1 MRELDVEA
9 KSGDWL
15 SSLGFS
21 PTWLDGELLLE
32 TGRLAEGR
40 VGESL
45 QCLLGIQV
53 EMPSAQLVLDKLA
66 GWMNE

>member
-32 TGRLAEGR
+32 TGR